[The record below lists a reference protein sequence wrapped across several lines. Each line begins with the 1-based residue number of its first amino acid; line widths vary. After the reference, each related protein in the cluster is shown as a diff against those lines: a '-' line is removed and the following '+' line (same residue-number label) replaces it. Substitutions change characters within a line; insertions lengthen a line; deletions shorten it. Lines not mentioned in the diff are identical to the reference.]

1 MWQATY
7 RASKACGLPAPAFLM
22 RYILSFI
29 YKKKI
34 PRQAEEFGY
43 Y

>member
-7 RASKACGLPAPAFLM
+7 RASESCGLPAPAFLM
-22 RYILSFI
+22 RYVLRFS

-34 PRQAEEFGY
+34 PKQAEEFGY